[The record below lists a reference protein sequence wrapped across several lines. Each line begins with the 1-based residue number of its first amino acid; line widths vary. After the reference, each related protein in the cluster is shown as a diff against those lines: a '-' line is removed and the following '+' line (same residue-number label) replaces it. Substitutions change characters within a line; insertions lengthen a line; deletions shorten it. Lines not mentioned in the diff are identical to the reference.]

1 MSGSLLL
8 VSRCWLLSGIA
19 NMRTTTFVTA
29 TSAFAALATAHPS
42 TGRYSSSSPS
52 RLAKRAGNIAINGVA
67 GSTQPRLEIRQ
78 LQATQ
83 PEQWSLFI
91 QAMQQWQTASQ
102 DDETG
107 YYQVTGIHGVPR
119 QNWDGVEPCDGC
131 GNADGYCTHDSVLFP
146 AWHRAY
152 VALFEQELVAVAQQ
166 IASTYPDSTRA
177 AMQAAASTLR
187 MPYWDWA
194 ADPGS
199 GPVLP
204 DTVSQPQITIN
215 GTQGQEAI
223 KNPLYSYA
231 FSSTSAL
238 VYSPFV
244 TWPETLR
251 YPNTNAVSAT
261 SQENQAVSAFANFQ
275 PNLQEQIYQL
285 MSTCG
290 DYLSFSNDDA
300 GTSSTQCANS
310 LESIH
315 NTVHGLCGGP
325 AGSSVSAGH
334 MTYLAEAGF
343 DPIFWLHHA
352 NVDRKSLTILM
363 G

>member
-1 MSGSLLL
+1 
-8 VSRCWLLSGIA
+8 
-19 NMRTTTFVTA
+19 MRAAFVTA
-29 TSAFAALATAHPS
+29 ASAFAALALGHPS
-42 TGRYSSSSPS
+42 NTRFPATG
-52 RLAKRAGNIAINGVA
+52 RLAKRADNIAINGVA
-67 GSTQPRLEIRQ
+67 GSTQPRLEVRQ
-78 LQATQ
+78 LQASQ
-83 PEQWSLFI
+83 PEQWSLFVL
-91 QAMQQWQTASQ
+91 AMQQWQVTPQ

-107 YYQVTGIHGVPR
+107 WYQITGIHGVPR
-119 QNWDGVEPCDGC
+119 INWDGVEPCAGC
-131 GNADGYCTHDSVLFP
+131 DNADGYCTHDSVLFP
-146 AWHRAY
+146 AWHRTY

-194 ADPGS
+194 ADPGD

-204 DTVSQPQITIN
+204 NTISQPQLVIN
-215 GTQGQEAI
+215 NTNGQSESI
-223 KNPLYSYA
+223 KNPLYSYT
-231 FSSTSAL
+231 FPSTSGL

-261 SQENQAVSAFANFQ
+261 SQESQAVSAFANFQ

-300 GTSSTQCANS
+300 GSSTAQCSNS

-325 AGSSVSAGH
+325 VSMQNG
-334 MTYLAEAGF
+334 L
-343 DPIFWLHHA
+343 
-352 NVDRKSLTILM
+352 R
-363 G
+363 